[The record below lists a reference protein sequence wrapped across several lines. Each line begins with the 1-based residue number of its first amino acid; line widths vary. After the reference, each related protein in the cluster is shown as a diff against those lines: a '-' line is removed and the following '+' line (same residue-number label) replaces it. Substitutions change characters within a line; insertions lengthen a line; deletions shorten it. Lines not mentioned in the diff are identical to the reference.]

1 MSDHDTFG
9 KLVKDDNDFVGM
21 VAYTIYKKEK
31 NNWKDSFK
39 QAHSREATYD
49 EMCQFF
55 NVNTTT
61 PQKVDSY
68 RKLAEDRVNTFID
81 QTLASDL
88 EQYQK
93 IIRDDEIVKAVHT
106 PMWKSIRDN
115 VIAGIVGAALVS
127 AFSIGMW
134 LKDMKDNTDLQ
145 KQLNDKVT
153 AELGITQSSKI
164 P

>member
-1 MSDHDTFG
+1 MSNHDTFG

-31 NNWKDSFK
+31 NNWKDTY
-39 QAHSREATYD
+39 EATHGIKPTYD
-49 EMCQFF
+49 QIQQYF
-55 NVNTTT
+55 NVDTTT
-61 PQKVDSY
+61 PQKIASY

-81 QTLASDL
+81 QTLTSEL

-93 IIRDDEIVKAVHT
+93 IIRDDQIVKAVHT

-134 LKDMKDNTDLQ
+134 LKDMKENVEFQ
-145 KQLNDKVT
+145 KSFNDKLNEEFGV
-153 AELGITQSSKI
+153 IKQNNTQ
-164 P
+164 